1 MRRTE
6 NSRIQPFRDHFLTIW
21 SPRTVRLVD
30 AGYAAIAGCFM
41 SRTDR
46 SDIASSLGGN
56 FMFDPIIRLILMTTF
71 KAQDSAKR
79 IRTEEGATAVEY
91 GLLVSLIAGAII
103 IAVTLLGN
111 NLSTLFN
118 TMAGKL

>member
-1 MRRTE
+1 
-6 NSRIQPFRDHFLTIW
+6 
-21 SPRTVRLVD
+21 
-30 AGYAAIAGCFM
+30 
-41 SRTDR
+41 
-46 SDIASSLGGN
+46 
-56 FMFDPIIRLILMTTF
+56 MFDPIIRLILMTTF

-111 NLSTLFN
+111 NLAALFN